1 MVVHLRLGNNLAFA
15 CQNED
20 LSASHVVLRD
30 VQLMVVLSQRSVCA
44 PAGTFLIRFS
54 SMKWMPQLWTSLKD
68 SDPEIFD
75 VIEKEKN
82 RQVGLAL
89 HGRDPVSRDAGEP

>member
-1 MVVHLRLGNNLAFA
+1 
-15 CQNED
+15 
-20 LSASHVVLRD
+20 
-30 VQLMVVLSQRSVCA
+30 
-44 PAGTFLIRFS
+44 
-54 SMKWMPQLWTSLKD
+54 MKWMPQLSASLKD

-89 HGRDPVSRDAGEP
+89 HGRDPCLVMLASS